1 MGLKKNIAYKG
12 LLTFS
17 NYIIGFVTFPYIT
30 RVLGPENFGLV
41 NFALN
46 TVDYFLLFAT
56 MGIATIGTR
65 EIAAARNNKAKL
77 DSAFSKIL
85 GVNLTFTIITLLIY
99 FLSILLIPKLYE
111 NRELLYVG
119 SAKIIFTAFAVEW
132 FFTGIENF
140 RYITYRS
147 LAIKLLYVVSV
158 FILVKNQSDYKLY
171 FLLTILSIVLNSI
184 INFIYARKFV
194 SWDIREAVSKNYIK
208 QNLRLG
214 VYAIMSSM
222 YITFNVVY
230 LGLVSTDAEVGY
242 YSTAVKLYFI
252 AVSLFGAFTQVM
264 MPRVSSL
271 LSNGNNQAVSHYL
284 HKSFILVFMTAFPII
299 IFSEFF
305 APVIIN
311 IMSGPEYES
320 SVTPMRVLMPALFLV
335 WIAQVIA
342 LQALIPMRK
351 DNILLI
357 ASLAGG
363 IGAII
368 VNILITPKLAS
379 LGSAITL
386 LICESI
392 VTAICLLVCKIKHL
406 IILPSLNFVL
416 IYLLKSLP
424 YFIICMGII
433 QWDNGQK
440 GAIIAFALGTLYFIF
455 QRPLQILR
463 S

>member
-30 RVLGPENFGLV
+30 RVLGPANFGLV

-65 EIAAARNNKAKL
+65 EIAAARNDKAKL

-85 GVNLTFTIITLLIY
+85 GVNLTFTVITLLIY

-147 LAIKLLYVVSV
+147 LSIKLLYVASV
-158 FILVKNQSDYKLY
+158 FIFVKNQSDYKLY

-184 INFIYARKFV
+184 INFIYARRFV
-194 SWDIREAVSKNYIK
+194 SWNIQEAGSKIYIK

-214 VYAIMSSM
+214 IYAIMTSM
-222 YITFNVVY
+222 YMTFNVMY
-230 LGLVSTDAEVGY
+230 LGLVSTDAEVGL
-242 YSTAVKLYFI
+242 YSSAVKLYYV
-252 AVSLFGAFTQVM
+252 AVSLFSAFTQVM

-271 LSNGNNQAVSHYL
+271 LSEGNRKAINTYM
-284 HKSFILVFMTAFPII
+284 HKSFSLVFIISLPLII
-299 IFSEFF
+299 ISEFF
-305 APVIIN
+305 APVFIN
-311 IMSGPEYES
+311 IMSGPGYEMA
-320 SVTPMRVLMPALFLV
+320 VIPMRILMPALFCV
-335 WIAQVIA
+335 WISQVIA
-342 LQALIPMRK
+342 IQAFVPMHK
-351 DNILLI
+351 DNVLLI

-363 IGAII
+363 ILAII
-368 VNILITPKLAS
+368 INVILTPKMAS
-379 LGSAITL
+379 VGTALTL
-386 LICESI
+386 LICEI
-392 VTAICLLVCKIKHL
+392 TVTLIYIFTCKAKHL
-406 IILPSLNFVL
+406 IPLPSLYFISKNL
-416 IYLLKSLP
+416 IKAIP
-424 YFIICMGII
+424 YFIICIIISYYDTGIL
-433 QWDNGQK
+433 
-440 GAIIAFALGTLYFIF
+440 GATATCILSGLYFLYSN
-455 QRPLQILR
+455 PLKTLK
-463 S
+463 